1 MVGLNPTHNC
11 LGSIMV
17 MIKKSVTVTAA
28 QNEWIQSQLSLG
40 NYASDSE
47 LLRDLIRKE
56 QARLNGI
63 DAVRKALIDGEK
75 SGVSHRNVKQI
86 MSDVLKG
93 RSINAE
99 L

>member
-1 MVGLNPTHNC
+1 MAMV
-11 LGSIMV
+11 
-17 MIKKSVTVTAA
+17 KKSVTVTEA
-28 QNEWIQSQLSLG
+28 QNEWIQSQLSVG

-56 QARLNGI
+56 QARLQGI
-63 DAVRKALIDGEK
+63 NAVRKALIDGEQ
-75 SGVSHRNVKQI
+75 SGVSERNIKQI

-93 RSINAE
+93 KSIDAE